1 MFAESLKH
9 LLKRGDRNS
18 TSSSSNITQ
27 KLRQISFRKSKWNT
41 LASRIIEKLPNL
53 MLTRNLKSEECTIQD
68 LKYLWVWVEIYGT
81 RQFPRIIRLKH
92 ELSPQDW
99 LFYFVYDPMSPLW
112 VRHDS
117 PGFRYSVRW
126 LGNLKR
132 AVHNLYQV
140 SNWYSFFY
148 LHIWWS
154 NIQSLLYCNGRLT
167 TSPSK
172 YSITLTDRSSHKLN
186 RDLPL
191 HCALELFI

>member
-1 MFAESLKH
+1 MLEVGWSFILCYMFYLEGWSSRSSYFIGVALFCLWWFSCVLFLCMFAESLKH

-53 MLTRNLKSEECTIQD
+53 MLTRNLQSEECTIQD

-140 SNWYSFFY
+140 SNW
-148 LHIWWS
+148 
-154 NIQSLLYCNGRLT
+154 
-167 TSPSK
+167 
-172 YSITLTDRSSHKLN
+172 
-186 RDLPL
+186 
-191 HCALELFI
+191 